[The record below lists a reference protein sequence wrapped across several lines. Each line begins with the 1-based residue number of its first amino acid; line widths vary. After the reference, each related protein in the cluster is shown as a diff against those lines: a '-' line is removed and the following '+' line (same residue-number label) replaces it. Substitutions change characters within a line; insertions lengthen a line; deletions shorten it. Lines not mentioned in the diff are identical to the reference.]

1 MYSSH
6 GKERKMKVIDCRGLS
21 CPQPVIETK
30 KTLEGMREGIIEV
43 IVDNIAAKE
52 NVSRFAG
59 NQGCSVEVEEKGG
72 NFHITIKKGNMPEK
86 GKVEGEVSRVG
97 EQGSKKQ
104 IVFLIA
110 SDQVGRGNEELG
122 KTLMKSFLHTP
133 TETTPKPE
141 TVIFMNSGVKLTIEG
156 SPVLE
161 SLDKLEREGVNL
173 LVCGT
178 CLNYF
183 EVKDKLKAGQVSN
196 MYEIAETM
204 LSAEKVIAP

>member
-1 MYSSH
+1 
-6 GKERKMKVIDCRGLS
+6 MKVIDCRGLS

-30 KTLEGMREGIIEV
+30 KTLEGMSEGIIEV
-43 IVDNIAAKE
+43 IVDNVAAKE

-59 NQGCSVEVEEKGG
+59 NQGCSVAVKEKGG
-72 NFHITIKKGNMPEK
+72 NFHITIKKGNIPEK
-86 GKVEGEVSRVG
+86 GKVEGESSRAG
-97 EQGSKKQ
+97 EPGSKKQ

-122 KTLMKSFLHTP
+122 KTLMRSFLHTL
-133 TETTPKPE
+133 TETAPKPE
-141 TVIFMNSGVKLTIEG
+141 TVIFINSGVKLVIEG

-161 SLDKLEREGVNL
+161 SLDKLEKAGVNL

-183 EVKDKLKAGQVSN
+183 ELRDKLKQGKVSN
-196 MYEIAETM
+196 MYEIVEQM
-204 LSAEKVIAP
+204 LGAEKVIAP

>member
-1 MYSSH
+1 
-6 GKERKMKVIDCRGLS
+6 MKTIDCRGLS

-43 IVDNIAAKE
+43 IVDNTAAKE
-52 NVSRFAG
+52 NVSRFARS
-59 NQGCSVEVEEKGG
+59 QGCQVESAEKGG
-72 NFHITIKKGNMPEK
+72 IFHLKITKGDVRTDA
-86 GKVEGEVSRVG
+86 GISEGSDL
-97 EQGSKKQ
+97 KKQ
-104 IVFLIA
+104 VVLLIT
-110 SDQVGRGNEELG
+110 SDQIGMGSEELG
-122 KTLMKSFLHTP
+122 RTLMKAFLYTL
-133 TETTPKPE
+133 TESSPKPE
-141 TVIFMNSGVKLTIEG
+141 TLIFMNSGVKLAIEG

-183 EVKDKLKAGQVSN
+183 EVKDKLKAGKVSN

-204 LSAEKVIAP
+204 LKAGQVIAP